1 MHKPRVLITG
11 CVSLLG
17 KYLVKT
23 LAPDAEL
30 VLTFHRTQ
38 PNHCFDRFRSRFV
51 HLDTADKIQ
60 VEKLIKRIHPQF
72 LIHLAAVSNIDF
84 CEHHPR
90 LTHKINV
97 GGTVNICRSLTGSP
111 IHLIFT
117 SSNAVFD
124 GNHAPFQESHLP
136 RPLNVYGQT
145 KYKAERVV
153 LKGNFPH
160 TIVRLS
166 AMFGWQ
172 PKGARANDVTF
183 YLKKLGQK
191 HPLKLVTDRFF
202 NPVYALRAAGAIKII
217 ILRKHLGTFHVA
229 GKSRVNRFLFVKS
242 IKTAFAVKKH
252 PPLIPVSNDFFPN
265 LAPRPYDS
273 TLATTKMEQV
283 LKVVPKS
290 LPAELRHMKT
300 LVF

>member
-1 MHKPRVLITG
+1 MHKPRVLIIG

-17 KYLVKT
+17 KYLVET
-23 LAPDAEL
+23 LAPDIEL
-30 VLTFHRTQ
+30 ILTFHRTL
-38 PNHCFDRFRSRFV
+38 PNHYFDRFRSRFV
-51 HLDTADKIQ
+51 HLDTTDKTQ
-60 VEKLIKRIHPQF
+60 VEKLVKRIYPQF
-72 LIHLAAVSNIDF
+72 LIHLASVSNIDF

-90 LTHKINV
+90 LAHKINV

-124 GNHAPFQESHLP
+124 GSNAPYQESHLP

-145 KYKAERVV
+145 KYKSERVV

-166 AMFGWQ
+166 TIFGWQ
-172 PKGARANDVTF
+172 PKGARINDVTF

-191 HPLKLVTDRFF
+191 HPLKLVTDRYF
-202 NPVYALRAAGAIKII
+202 NPVYALRAARAIKTI
-217 ILRKHLGTFHVA
+217 ILQKHVGTFHVA
-229 GKSRVNRFLFVKS
+229 GKSRVNRFQFVKS
-242 IKTAFAVKKH
+242 IKTAFAVTKH
-252 PPLIPVSNDFFPN
+252 PPLISVLNDFFPN

-273 TLATTKMEQV
+273 TLTTTKMEQV
-283 LKVVPKS
+283 LKVIPTS
-290 LPAELRHMKT
+290 LPVELGHMKT